1 MPNLKRKIAVV
12 TGASR
17 GAGRGIARQLGEAG
31 ATVYVTGRTVKGGP
45 ATDSLPGTIDDT
57 AEEVTQRGGKGIA
70 VQCDHTDAAQVEALF
85 ARVKKESGRLD
96 LLVNNAWGGY
106 EQYDG
111 STFDNKFWDIPLDYW
126 ERMINRGV
134 RLGWLSSRFATP
146 LMIKQKSGLIV
157 FTTSWYGK
165 NYVQGLVYDLARHS
179 VHRLTYTMALELKQ
193 HGIATACVAPGFM
206 RTERVLAA
214 FKADESNWQDYPGLK
229 DTESPEYVGRAIA
242 HLAADPNVMDKSG
255 KAFGAGHLAEEYG
268 FTDIDG
274 RRIPPFT
281 IPKSML
287 MD

>member
-1 MPNLKRKIAVV
+1 MPNLKGKIAVV

-31 ATVYVTGRTVKGGP
+31 ATVYVTGRSVKDVP
-45 ATDSLPGTIDDT
+45 ATDNLPGTIDAT
-57 AEEVTQRGGKGIA
+57 AEEVTERGGKGIP
-70 VQCDHTDAAQVEALF
+70 VRCDHSDPLQGEKLF
-85 ARVKKESGRLD
+85 QRIEDEQGRLD

-111 STFDNKFWDIPLDYW
+111 SAFDSKFWEIPLDYW

-165 NYVQGLVYDLARHS
+165 NYIQGLVYDLARHS

-193 HGIATACVAPGFM
+193 HGIAAACVAPGFM
-206 RTERVLAA
+206 RTERILDA
-214 FKADESNWQDYPGLK
+214 FKVKESDWQKTKGLEA
-229 DTESPEYVGRAIA
+229 TETPEYVGRAIA
-242 HLAADPNVMDKSG
+242 HLAADPDIMEKSG
-255 KAFGAGHLAEEYG
+255 KVFGAGHLAEEYG
-268 FTDIDG
+268 FQDIDG
-274 RRIPPFT
+274 RQPPPFK
-281 IPKSML
+281 IPDNML